1 MSDQPVPRTGYAAAF
16 AMLVL
21 AVAIWGGHW
30 VVARALRYDAPPVAL
45 AFWRWAL
52 AFAVF
57 ALLAGRA
64 LLRDGPRILARWR
77 TMVALALFAAVLQHV
92 AVYFGL
98 RLTTATNAA
107 LLHVT
112 TPVCILLLARVLLGE
127 RISGRQTAG
136 VGLSAIGVLC
146 IVSQGEP
153 ARLAA
158 LEVNPGDILVLI
170 AAMSW
175 ATYTILLRWWPVG
188 VDAMA
193 AFAVLAGF
201 AVALLAPLY
210 AIEIASGR
218 HLVPTT
224 EALAGIGYIGLLS
237 TVAAYNLWNR
247 GVAVVGPSRAGPF
260 MYLMIVFTPLFAALF
275 LGESLHAYQ
284 VAGVALILAGIAVAS
299 RGSEI

>member
-1 MSDQPVPRTGYAAAF
+1 MSDKRAPQTGDGAAF
-16 AMLVL
+16 TMLVL

-45 AFWRWAL
+45 AFWRWTI
-52 AFAVF
+52 AFAAF
-57 ALLAGRA
+57 AALAGRA
-64 LLRDGPRILARWR
+64 LLRDGPRILVRWR
-77 TMVALALFAAVLQHV
+77 AMVLLALSAAVLQHV
-92 AVYFGL
+92 TVYFGL

-107 LLHVT
+107 LLHAT

-127 RISGRQTAG
+127 RISGGQAAG
-136 VGLSAIGVLC
+136 VAASAIGVLC

-158 LEVNPGDILVLI
+158 LQVNPGDLLVL
-170 AAMSW
+170 ASAVAW
-175 ATYTILLRWWPVG
+175 ATYTILLRWWPSD

-193 AFAVLAGF
+193 TFAVLAGF

-210 AIEIASGR
+210 ALEIASGR

-224 EALAGIGYIGLLS
+224 EALAGIGYIALLS
-237 TVAAYNLWNR
+237 TVIAYTLWNR
-247 GVAVVGPSRAGPF
+247 GVAVVGPARAGPF
-260 MYLMIVFTPLFAALF
+260 MHLMIVFTPLFAALF
-275 LGESLHAYQ
+275 LGEQLRAYQ

-299 RGSEI
+299 RGSKI